1 MMSVCIPASMV
12 YLCPRK
18 NEQSVIY
25 ARPVQPTALFVV
37 NLPSRYRKNIS
48 IILAIYNCQSRQLPG
63 CALLR
68 DLRGRVETHA
78 HLDVE
83 DVTTERDVS

>member
-1 MMSVCIPASMV
+1 
-12 YLCPRK
+12 
-18 NEQSVIY
+18 
-25 ARPVQPTALFVV
+25 
-37 NLPSRYRKNIS
+37 
-48 IILAIYNCQSRQLPG
+48 LAIYNCQSRQLPG

-83 DVTTERDVS
+83 NVTTERDVS